1 MVVAPDAV
9 VGVIERAGEIGAR
22 VGECEAIACAPM
34 RNRQLEHSH
43 AIHDLGLDRNEVVRV
58 DFARQLEQH
67 AAFVPVLALRRVRCP
82 GGVARGKIERG
93 RMLGLGLHPCVD
105 PLSEAQFSELAV
117 EERLE
122 FRTQRLPIEACGLIR
137 SVFFSGTALH
147 EQPLHRVER
156 RQGVMALAQ
165 RLDLTRDAK
174 ERGDKIVEFGRKLDD
189 EIGISLGGKL
199 IRRSTPSHQSIVQF
213 RIAPLEDLDKAA
225 VEPRQAVATIEVLKF
240 QTKREGK
247 SFAHL

>member
-1 MVVAPDAV
+1 
-9 VGVIERAGEIGAR
+9 
-22 VGECEAIACAPM
+22 
-34 RNRQLEHSH
+34 
-43 AIHDLGLDRNEVVRV
+43 
-58 DFARQLEQH
+58 
-67 AAFVPVLALRRVRCP
+67 
-82 GGVARGKIERG
+82 
-93 RMLGLGLHPCVD
+93 LHPCVD
-105 PLSEAQFSELAV
+105 PLGEAQFSELAA

-122 FRTQRLPIEACGLIR
+122 FRTQRLPIEACRLIR

-199 IRRSTPSHQSIVQF
+199 IRLRSPSLQSTEQLCFTP
-213 RIAPLEDLDKAA
+213 L
-225 VEPRQAVATIEVLKF
+225 
-240 QTKREGK
+240 
-247 SFAHL
+247 